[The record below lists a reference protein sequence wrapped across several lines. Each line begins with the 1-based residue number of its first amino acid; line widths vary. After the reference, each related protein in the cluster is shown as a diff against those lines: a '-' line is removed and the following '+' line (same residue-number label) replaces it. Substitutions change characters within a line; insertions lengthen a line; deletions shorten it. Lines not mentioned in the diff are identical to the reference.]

1 MHRILIRGILAAVC
15 VFGASAV
22 VPASATVLPDAVL
35 NTGGCVTSGTA
46 NTQTCDQQSVAGR
59 IFSQAQLNVQTNTQT
74 ATAQVDVSGPYA
86 FLAQASVTYYMEL
99 TSSTGAFPNDYFFTI
114 PIQVSANGYADVGGV
129 PPINGSGFNH
139 NTASATVK
147 VGSFSWYACAGFS
160 CPNWAETS
168 FDGPYQVDLKP
179 GSSGSG
185 LGPNIFEISVLA
197 RAETNSSYPSSF
209 AHAFADP
216 IIRIE
221 PGFLATHPEYSLSF
235 SANLAPVPE
244 PDTAWLFGSGL
255 LVLIAAVRRRY
266 GHAHSAL
273 QLGRQP

>member
-1 MHRILIRGILAAVC
+1 MHRILLRGIFAAVS
-15 VFGASAV
+15 VFGVIAL
-22 VPASATVLPDAVL
+22 VPASATDLPDAVL
-35 NTGGCVTSGTA
+35 STGGCVTSVTP
-46 NTQTCDQQSVAGR
+46 NTQTCDQHSVGIGS

-74 ATAQVDVSGPYA
+74 ATAQIDMTGPYS

-99 TSSTGAFPNDYFFTI
+99 TSSTGNFPNDYFFTI
-114 PIQVSANGYADVGGV
+114 PIQVSANGSADVGGV
-129 PPINGSGFNH
+129 PPINNSGFNH

-160 CPNWAETS
+160 CPIWAETS

-179 GSSGSG
+179 GSSGSL

-216 IIRIE
+216 IIRID
-221 PGFLATHPEYSLSF
+221 PVFLAAHPEYSLSF
-235 SANLAPVPE
+235 SPNLAPVPE
-244 PDTAWLFGSGL
+244 PDTAWLFGSGVL
-255 LVLIAAVRRRY
+255 LLIAAVRRRY
-266 GHAHSAL
+266 G
-273 QLGRQP
+273 